1 MRLPRAL
8 SLLVPVAVLAVLVAG
23 CAAPGESSSGG
34 GESGSR
40 TVRIGVSDGAEP
52 YWKVFTDKAAAQGI
66 TVELTNFTDYNQP
79 NPALAQGQL
88 DLNQFQHLQYLANYN
103 VQNNDTLVPVGAT
116 AVYPLPLYSTKHT
129 DLAQIPQGGQVVIPN
144 DAVNQARAL
153 TVLQSAGLLRLTDG
167 GTTTSTP
174 ADIDRAAS
182 KVTVTP
188 VDAAQTAANLASAD
202 AAIVNNNYAQ
212 SANLTRDQVL
222 YQEDPDS
229 EKAKPYINLFVARAD
244 QADDPVYATLVRI
257 YHDPQVLDAARRDL
271 GDGGVFRD
279 NSAEDLRQTLAGIE
293 QQLRA
298 R

>member
-1 MRLPRAL
+1 MRL
-8 SLLVPVAVLAVLVAG
+8 LLRVLFLIVPTAVLAAA
-23 CAAPGESSSGG
+23 CAAPGEAPSGDA
-34 GESGSR
+34 SGDTR

-52 YWKVFTDKAAAQGI
+52 YWKVFTEKAAAEGI
-66 TVELTNFTDYNQP
+66 TVELVNFTDYNQP

-103 VQNNDTLVPVGAT
+103 VQNDDTLAPIGAT

-129 DLAQIPQGGQVVIPN
+129 DLAQIPQGGQIVIPN

-153 TVLQSAGLLRLTDG
+153 NVLQSAGLLRLSDG

-188 VDAAQTAANLASAD
+188 VDAAQTAANLPSAD
-202 AAIVNNNYAQ
+202 GAVVNNNYSTA
-212 SANLTRDQVL
+212 AGLTRDQVL

-229 EKAKPYINLFVARAD
+229 DAAKPYINLFVARAD
-244 QADDPVYATLVRI
+244 QRDDPDFATLVRI
-257 YHDPQVLDAARRDL
+257 YHDPQTLEAARKDL
-271 GDGGVFRD
+271 GADGVFRD
-279 NSAEDLRQTLAGIE
+279 NTPQDLQDTLAGIE

-298 R
+298 G